1 VPVRKGLPID
11 LIRLLL
17 WKVFRTHSIGGQCCR
32 PSSTS
37 IRGMNIA
44 SVTDLTTINEDL
56 LRFLDLQKLVY
67 VCQIWIG
74 EKGQIGSLSSNS
86 GSDAGSEPTEHTYNI
101 MPSFSFPLT
110 TTLASPT
117 FEADFL
123 GAEFADCATAMATHR
138 NPSRVAENT
147 AM

>member
-1 VPVRKGLPID
+1 
-11 LIRLLL
+11 
-17 WKVFRTHSIGGQCCR
+17 
-32 PSSTS
+32 
-37 IRGMNIA
+37 MNIA

-56 LRFLDLQKLVY
+56 FRFLDLQKLVY

-86 GSDAGSEPTEHTYNI
+86 GSDAGSEPTEHAYNI
-101 MPSFSFPLT
+101 MPSFSFRLT
-110 TTLASPT
+110 T

-147 AM
+147 AL